1 MWIGT
6 VKLRARARS
15 PALDR
20 VGAAPVKRVGAAP
33 IDRVG
38 VVLLVVFVLGAAF
51 YVWTAGTSNPFTLD
65 NGAVDRYNLLANAF
79 LHFRLWIGQA
89 PAGLVHLAEPF
100 NPAQNAQYVDVGSTD
115 AANLHD
121 DLLSGGHLYFLWGPA
136 PALVLLVPL
145 HLLGLEPSAS
155 VTVACFGVAGL
166 GFALAALR
174 VLLKQVGG
182 VPLWMCVLAACAV
195 ALGTTVPFLL
205 RTPSV
210 TEDTIAGG
218 FCFTMAGVWLA
229 AAAVANGG
237 ASAVRLVA
245 MSLCFGLAA
254 GSRPELGLAA
264 VALVPVYRTLR
275 STHAHPPRQLLAAL
289 AVPVGVCFL
298 LLAAYNQARFGDPLE
313 FGIRHQLAGYDPLNA
328 PFGRLSYLP
337 PGVFLYGLSP
347 PRLTAAFPF
356 LVLGPPPLSYPL
368 HLPANYAPEIT
379 GGLLATT
386 PIVLF
391 LLALPW
397 IRWRRP
403 TWLGALGSP
412 LVVLAGTGVLSL
424 LFLSYENYAT
434 TERYEVDFAGLVLF
448 GALAAWLALAVHT
461 RGVLRRLVRVG
472 GAVLVVWGCAT
483 GFAVSFIG
491 YGDFLAVEHHG
502 TWNTLQDVGSPLS
515 AVIARLAGRPVLA
528 EVLTRYVA
536 KYRPVSYT
544 SLDTFA
550 AEALWLEAADR
561 VDVTIVSPDT
571 RTAALSMGMTPGLER
586 PNGGIGPGGGPVGAV
601 VWSSTA
607 VLGTYVAPPGGRL
620 VRVPIHLSP
629 GVNRFEL
636 RPLASTF
643 TLPDQSNPRTTS
655 LLLVSKLSLVGG

>member
-1 MWIGT
+1 MRAI
-6 VKLRARARS
+6 VDPRVRVRSLR
-15 PALDR
+15 PLTLDR
-20 VGAAPVKRVGAAP
+20 VTLALAA
-33 IDRVG
+33 
-38 VVLLVVFVLGAAF
+38 VFVPAAVF
-51 YVWTAGTSNPFTLD
+51 YVWTAATSTPLGFH
-65 NGAVDRYNLLANAF
+65 GGESDRYNLLATAF
-79 LHFRLWIGQA
+79 LHFRLSIGHA
-89 PAGLVHLAEPF
+89 PAALLHLAEPY
-100 NPAQNAQYVDVGSTD
+100 NPAQNESIVDAGRSD
-115 AANLHD
+115 ATVLHD
-121 DLLSGGHLYFLWGPA
+121 DALYGGNLYFVWGAA

-145 HLLGLEPSAS
+145 HVLGLEPSAS
-155 VTVACFGVAGL
+155 VTVAVYGVAGL
-166 GFALAALR
+166 AFALGALR
-174 VLLKQVGG
+174 VLLRQLGEA
-182 VPLWMCVLAACAV
+182 PLWVCVLAACAV
-195 ALGTTVPFLL
+195 ALCTAVPFLL

-210 TEDTIAGG
+210 TEDAIAGG
-218 FCFTMAGVWLA
+218 FCFMMAGVWLL
-229 AAAVANGG
+229 
-237 ASAVRLVA
+237 ASVLVDRSRETRVNPRFGQRASLWRLAA